1 MEPSPSQP
9 STPSSSALP
18 ELRRRLLFVS
28 PRFLFPIDNG
38 GKIRTVQILRG
49 MKNGPWEITL
59 ASPVPRA
66 GATRF
71 AAEVAAVCDRFVAWP
86 EPRRGPAFQV
96 TRMRH
101 LVSRLPVPVATDRS
115 NPGRRVVAAEL
126 DRRPDVAVF
135 DFLHSAV
142 LGPATLD
149 VPSVLFTHNV
159 ESEIFRRHAA
169 LAENPVKKAIFR
181 DQLRK
186 MERFEG
192 NALRRFQTVVAVS
205 ERDAACFRESFG
217 LARAEVI
224 PTGVDVDFFRYS
236 PPGDAGTIAFT
247 GSMDWLANIDGID
260 WFLEQVW
267 DRVAREV
274 PGARFKVIG
283 RNPPAHLIEKA
294 RAKGLPWDFTGFVDD
309 VRPHV
314 RGCSAYAI
322 PLRVG
327 GGTRLKAFEA
337 MALGCPVVS
346 TSIGVEGLPVEPGR
360 HYLRADTAP
369 DFAAALVR
377 LLREAALRERLAR
390 EARRH
395 VEESF
400 SCLRVARTFEEI
412 CDRTA
417 AQHASTIGITSI
429 PRIG

>member
-1 MEPSPSQP
+1 MEPSLI
-9 STPSSSALP
+9 ALAAGP
-18 ELRRRLLFVS
+18 RRRLLFVS
-28 PRFLFPIDNG
+28 PRFLFPMDSG

-49 MKNGPWEITL
+49 MKGGSWEITL
-59 ASPVPRA
+59 ASPVPPEGR
-66 GATRF
+66 TRF
-71 AAEVAAVCDRFVAWP
+71 AAEIAAVCDRFAAWP

-115 NPGRRVVAAEL
+115 RPGRQVVAAEL
-126 DRRPDVAVF
+126 AGRPDVAVF
-135 DFLHSAV
+135 DFLHSTV
-142 LGPATLD
+142 LGPAALA

-169 LAENPVKKAIFR
+169 VAANPIKRALFR

-186 MERFEG
+186 MERFERDT
-192 NALRRFQTVVAVS
+192 LRRFDTVVAVS
-205 ERDAACFRESFG
+205 DRDAALFRDSFG

-224 PTGVDVDFFRYS
+224 PTGVDVEFFSYA
-236 PPGDAGTIAFT
+236 PPGDSGVIAFT
-247 GSMDWLANIDGID
+247 GSMDWLANIDAVD

-267 DRVAREV
+267 DLVVREV

-283 RNPPAHLIEKA
+283 RNPPAFLAAKA

-314 RGCSAYAI
+314 RGCSAYVI

-337 MALGCPVVS
+337 MAMGCPVVS
-346 TSIGVEGLPVEPGR
+346 TSIGVEGLPLEPGR

-369 DFAAALVR
+369 SLAAALVR
-377 LLREAALRERLAR
+377 LLREADLRQRIAR

-400 SCLRVARTFEEI
+400 SYLRVARAFEEI
-412 CDRTA
+412 CRRV
-417 AQHASTIGITSI
+417 I
-429 PRIG
+429 